1 MSNNKHAN
9 ATGPIGVVNNNN
21 TVRTSVYSG
30 YYIAG
35 ATGVVINWEPSTEHS
50 IKELLFSRH
59 KEGDAGIRAYILSY
73 IKQYKTHTNL
83 RAAIQDVCPEFIDT
97 LEKLVILL

>member
-1 MSNNKHAN
+1 M
-9 ATGPIGVVNNNN
+9 
-21 TVRTSVYSG
+21 
-30 YYIAG
+30 
-35 ATGVVINWEPSTEHS
+35 
-50 IKELLFSRH
+50 ELLFSRH

>member
-35 ATGVVINWEPSTEHS
+35 VTGIVINWEPSTN
-50 IKELLFSRH
+50 
-59 KEGDAGIRAYILSY
+59 
-73 IKQYKTHTNL
+73 T
-83 RAAIQDVCPEFIDT
+83 V
-97 LEKLVILL
+97 